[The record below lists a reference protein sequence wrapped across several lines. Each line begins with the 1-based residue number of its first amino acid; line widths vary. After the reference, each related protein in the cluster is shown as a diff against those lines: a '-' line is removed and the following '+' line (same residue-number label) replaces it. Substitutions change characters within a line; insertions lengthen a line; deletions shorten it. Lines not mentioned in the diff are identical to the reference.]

1 MEAMPHRV
9 ELLVPATA
17 AGGRLD
23 AWLSAE
29 LHVPRA
35 RAAALAQAGAV
46 LVDGRRAAKSTRLR
60 GGERIAVEEA
70 SPDQQQVVPPPLP
83 EVVWEDEHVLVVDKP
98 PGLVV
103 HPAPG
108 HRGQTLVE
116 LLGHG
121 EGASFEPR
129 AVHRLDRDT
138 SGLMLVAKGEPAQRQ
153 LQAVL
158 RRREVERE
166 YLALAGG
173 RLESRTGTIDAP
185 IGRDPRRRTRMSTTT
200 DKPREARTHFE
211 VEELLE
217 KFTLVRVRLETGRT
231 HQIRAHMAAIGHP
244 ICGDPQYGGAKCGRR
259 LGLTRQFL
267 HAAKLRF
274 RHPVG
279 GADTCCESKPPADLQ
294 ETQLAATREPVSGGP
309 DGG

>member
-1 MEAMPHRV
+1 MPRRA

-17 AGGRLD
+17 AGARLD

-35 RAAALAQAGAV
+35 RAAALAQAGSV

-70 SPDQQQVVPPPLP
+70 SPDQPDVVPPPRH
-83 EVVWEDEHVLVVDKP
+83 EVVWEDEHMLVVDKP

-108 HRGQTLVE
+108 HRSQTLVE
-116 LLGHG
+116 VLGEG
-121 EGASFEPR
+121 EGASFQPR

-185 IGRDPRRRTRMSTTT
+185 IGRDPRRRTRMSTVT
-200 DKPREARTHFE
+200 DGPREARTHFE
-211 VEELLE
+211 VERFVDG
-217 KFTLVRVRLETGRT
+217 FTLARVRLETGRT
-231 HQIRAHMAAIGHP
+231 HQIRAHFAAIGHP
-244 ICGDPQYGGAKCGRR
+244 LAGDGEYGGRPVP
-259 LGLTRQFL
+259 GLERQFL
-267 HAAKLRF
+267 HSARLALVLPWSGV
-274 RHPVG
+274 RH
-279 GADTCCESKPPADLQ
+279 EWRSELPADLR
-294 ETQLAATREPVSGGP
+294 EALAAAAG
-309 DGG
+309 

>member
-1 MEAMPHRV
+1 MPHSP
-9 ELLVPATA
+9 ELLVPVAA
-17 AGGRLD
+17 AGARLD
-23 AWLSAE
+23 AWLAAE
-29 LHVPRA
+29 LDIPRA
-35 RAAALAQAGAV
+35 RAATLAQAGTV

-60 GGERIAVEEA
+60 GGERITVEE
-70 SPDQQQVVPPPLP
+70 PLP
-83 EVVWEDEHVLVVDKP
+83 EEPDAAPPPRPAVVWEDEHVLVVDKP

-116 LLGHG
+116 LLGSG
-121 EGASFEPR
+121 EGARFQAR

-153 LQAVL
+153 LGAVL

-166 YLALAGG
+166 YLALVAG
-173 RLESRTGTIDAP
+173 RLRSRSGTIDAP

-217 KFTLVRVRLETGRT
+217 GFTLVRARLETGRT
-231 HQIRAHMAAIGHP
+231 HQIRAHFAAIGHP
-244 ICGDPQYGGAKCGRR
+244 LAGDTEYGGRR
-259 LGLTRQFL
+259 VSGLERQFL
-267 HAAKLRF
+267 HSARLALDLPWSGVHHEWRS
-274 RHPVG
+274 
-279 GADTCCESKPPADLQ
+279 ELPADLRAA
-294 ETQLAATREPVSGGP
+294 LAAVAIARG
-309 DGG
+309 